1 MRDVLQADAR
11 KTAYRGS
18 SMEAVAMS
26 SRSPMNHDPYEHF
39 ATREALAEVATR
51 LDATLPHLATK
62 ADVERMGNRLLF
74 WLTGT
79 LVTCLL
85 AFYGLHSRLLE
96 SQEAQVRLLQ
106 AEMRTNSHAQ
116 DEIRAQLALMAREQ
130 QRVAEQ
136 LERLASQRD
145 EKGQRRP

>member
-1 MRDVLQADAR
+1 MQ
-11 KTAYRGS
+11 
-18 SMEAVAMS
+18 
-26 SRSPMNHDPYEHF
+26 SRSPVNHDPYEHF

-85 AFYGLHSRLLE
+85 TFYGLHSNLMAAQQAELARLQTS
-96 SQEAQVRLLQ
+96 SQEQLA
-106 AEMRTNSHAQ
+106 A
-116 DEIRAQLALMAREQ
+116 IRAIADEQRRMSGQIEQLARERNDR
-130 QRVAEQ
+130 QRQ
-136 LERLASQRD
+136 PQ
-145 EKGQRRP
+145 P

>member
-1 MRDVLQADAR
+1 
-11 KTAYRGS
+11 
-18 SMEAVAMS
+18 MS

-79 LVTCLL
+79 LVACLL

-96 SQEAQVRLLQ
+96 SQEAQV
-106 AEMRTNSHAQ
+106 
-116 DEIRAQLALMAREQ
+116 AQLHADMRANARTQEQIMDQLAQMAREQ
-130 QRVAEQ
+130 QRVVEQ

-145 EKGQRRP
+145 EPRQRRP

>member
-1 MRDVLQADAR
+1 MQ
-11 KTAYRGS
+11 
-18 SMEAVAMS
+18 
-26 SRSPMNHDPYEHF
+26 SRSPVNHDPYEHF

-85 AFYGLHSRLLE
+85 TFYGLHSNLMA
-96 SQEAQVRLLQ
+96 AQQ
-106 AEMRTNSHAQ
+106 AELARLHSSQQEQLA
-116 DEIRAQLALMAREQ
+116 EIRRISEQIDRLARERNDRQ
-130 QRVAEQ
+130 QQ
-136 LERLASQRD
+136 P
-145 EKGQRRP
+145 RP